1 MFMLRKKVLTDSP
14 DRRDIAVWCIFTK
27 VSIHAV
33 CVQQT
38 DSFHVP
44 HIDSTFPSKSCR
56 GLTLLKVNIWKGG
69 FKKHEN
75 KMNKSLGEVLL
86 GS

>member
-14 DRRDIAVWCIFTK
+14 DRRDIFTK

-44 HIDSTFPSKSCR
+44 HIDSTFRSKSCR